1 MKLSK
6 MEDKMKKLIF
16 WILALLCFTVFSNDW
31 EFGSEGEHLIPLEI
45 SNVSI
50 KSEKIVM
57 KLTEKGME
65 INVRFV
71 FDSPVDEIKKI
82 GFITPPDQQQ
92 GKLFMSD
99 FKTAVNGK
107 EVVSQVDNFD
117 KSPFAVNTALKKAA
131 EEMGGSAE
139 HDVAGYVYY
148 FDAPFKKGENTVE
161 HSYVYSGSGGIDGQ
175 DYAYVITTIS
185 KWKNKRVDDF
195 ELIIDMGENSFFMLP
210 YTFWKNNKKIDWEI
224 FGEGR
229 IESGRSWD
237 TSEMTDTF
245 FVKMKNG
252 YVRYKT
258 KNFSPDLD
266 IEIYDIDFFSGR
278 LDILPQSNGKTLY
291 KDDLTYLYKGIYNQ
305 NNNQNIYVLNDEE
318 LRILKNY
325 PYAAAGYDFSDP
337 QLKKYFSQFF
347 WYIPISKNVEVPVEE
362 TEIFKTKTDSIIEV
376 RKEIKQYLAKD
387 QEKFSKEELR
397 YIKNLPYAL
406 RGYSFKDEKLQNYY
420 KKKYKWYKPEKYTEI
435 SDMVFTNDEKLLMDK
450 INKILESK

>member
-1 MKLSK
+1 M
-6 MEDKMKKLIF
+6 
-16 WILALLCFTVFSNDW
+16 ILTLLCFAVFSNDW

-45 SNVSI
+45 SDVSI

-71 FDSPVDEIKKI
+71 FNSPVNEVKKI

-92 GKLFMSD
+92 GELFMTD
-99 FKTAVNGK
+99 FKTMVNGQ
-107 EVVSQVDNFD
+107 EVISKVENFD
-117 KSPFAVNTALKKAA
+117 KSPFAANSALKKAA
-131 EEMGGSAE
+131 EEMEESAE
-139 HDVAGYVYY
+139 HDVTGYVYY
-148 FDAPFKKGENTVE
+148 FDAPFKKGDNVVE
-161 HSYVYSGSGGIDGQ
+161 HSYIYSGSGGIDGR

-210 YTFWKNNKKIDWEI
+210 YTFWKSNKKIDWEI

-229 IESGRSWD
+229 IESGKYTQYTD
-237 TSEMTDTF
+237 EMTDVF

-258 KNFSPDLD
+258 KNFSPEFD
-266 IEIYDIDFFSGR
+266 IEIYDINFFTGR
-278 LDILPQSNGKTLY
+278 LDMLPQSNGKTLY
-291 KDDLTYLYKGIYNQ
+291 KDDLTYLYGRIYNQ
-305 NNNQNIYVLNDEE
+305 DIYVRNDEE

-347 WYIPISKNVEVPVEE
+347 WYIPISKNVSVPAEE
-362 TEIFKTKTDSIIEV
+362 AEIFKEKTDSITEV

-387 QEKFSKEELR
+387 PEKFSKEELR

-406 RGYSFKDEKLQNYY
+406 RGYSFKDKKLQNYY

-435 SDMVFTNDEKLLMDK
+435 SDMVFTDDEKLLMDK
-450 INKILESK
+450 INKIQELK